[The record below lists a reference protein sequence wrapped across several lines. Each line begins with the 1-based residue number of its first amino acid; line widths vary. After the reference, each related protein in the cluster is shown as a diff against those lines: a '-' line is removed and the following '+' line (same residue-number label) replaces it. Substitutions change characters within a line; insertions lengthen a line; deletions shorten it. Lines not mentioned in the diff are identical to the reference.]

1 MKSSAIYDT
10 SLVTNQWFCDRY
22 IKTTASF
29 PPRRRIIAFGDLHGD
44 FDALIM
50 CLCQLAKVVTT
61 TPVTPAV
68 TPTAQNHTRETHYHW
83 TGKDTCVVI
92 LGDMLDRFRPKA
104 TILDHNNMTPGEKP
118 YDEDKIIDLLNFLNV
133 QAHLEGGM
141 VLKILGNHEMM
152 NLREEFK
159 YATPHAR
166 QALYGHSGVSR
177 SEYFKP
183 GGEGAN
189 KIISCGAVPL
199 ARIGDYIFVHGGI
212 LPGIVRELQQ
222 QGLKD
227 IFQECADITYK
238 AFKGHPLTA
247 AEQETLNT
255 LESKTT
261 SNPEDIDNA
270 TSFLWERRLGGN
282 YNMSRKQVCIAL
294 KTAFKMLGLSSTE
307 TRIVVGHCPQS
318 DRAESF
324 ATENVSWKFNH
335 VESAD
340 KHRTVLS
347 SPSELINQSSGIP
360 FGINH
365 DCPTASGSG
374 QVWRTD
380 VAMSRAFDFMQDI
393 GESAVPPDH
402 SIYDDSSNTNH
413 TNHDHLDYLLLNRR
427 PQVLEINW
435 DKNTN
440 QYTEKVILSNKDLPR
455 WWKDGKKTRVRV
467 NYFGN

>member
-1 MKSSAIYDT
+1 MKSAAIYDT
-10 SLVTNQWFCDRY
+10 SRVTNQWFCDRY
-22 IKTTASF
+22 IKTTAAFS
-29 PPRRRIIAFGDLHGD
+29 PRRRIIAFGDLHGD
-44 FDALIM
+44 FEALLV
-50 CLCQLAKVVTT
+50 CLCQLSKVVATT
-61 TPVTPAV
+61 TTSRGNI
-68 TPTAQNHTRETHYHW
+68 QETHYHW

-92 LGDMLDRFRPKA
+92 LGDMIDRFRPNA
-104 TILDHNNMTPGEKP
+104 TILDHNNMTPGEQP
-118 YDEDKIIDLLNFLNV
+118 YDEDKILDLLNFLNV
-133 QAHLEGGM
+133 QAHMEGGM
-141 VLKILGNHEMM
+141 VLKILGNHELM

-159 YATPHAR
+159 YATPHAQ
-166 QALYGHSGVSR
+166 QAQYGHSGVSR

-183 GGEGAN
+183 GGDGAN

-199 ARIGDYIFVHGGI
+199 ARIGDYVFVHGGI

-238 AFKGHPLTA
+238 AFKGQPLTA
-247 AEQETLNT
+247 AEQETLDT

-261 SNPEDIDNA
+261 SNPDNINKA

-294 KTAFKMLGLSSTE
+294 RTAFKLLGLSSTE

-318 DRAESF
+318 DRIDSF
-324 ATENVSWKFNH
+324 ATENVSWKFTN

-347 SPSELINQSSGIP
+347 NPSELIDQASGIP

-365 DCPTASGSG
+365 DCPTESLMG

-380 VAMSRAFDFMQDI
+380 VAMSRAFDFRQDLDDYE
-393 GESAVPPDH
+393 GH
-402 SIYDDSSNTNH
+402 SQHHSNQEDSQPH
-413 TNHDHLDYLLLNRR
+413 CKHDHLDHLLLNRR

-455 WWKDGKKTRVRV
+455 WWKDGDTTRVRV
-467 NYFGN
+467 NYFED